1 MSKANLKPLTQKT
14 TRKDLYAEV
23 TAEVIAAIES
33 GTNPFSDEYKVT
45 CPDLWNGANVTTGMA
60 YNGVNRLILA
70 IEVSKKRY
78 EKNLWL
84 TFNQARAKKLNVR
97 KGEKGTRLTFYKR
110 YEKETKNDTTGEK
123 TKEAR
128 FLLSAFYVF
137 NISQL
142 EGDIT
147 DLDTAINDSKM
158 ALDVIATCPVPVQT
172 GRQIPYYSPVG
183 DYINMP
189 KIDTFSSEQAWLA
202 TFCHEAVHATGHATR
217 LNRLADDAT
226 FGSESYAFE
235 ELVAEMGA
243 TFLCADLGIQSKIEH
258 HASYLASW
266 LKVLKNDS
274 KAIFKA
280 SSMAQK
286 ACEYIKNGWQVKA
299 TDTNTDSDSD
309 TTEQAA

>member
-1 MSKANLKPLTQKT
+1 MSKANLKSLTEKH

-23 TAEVIAAIES
+23 TAEIIEAIEN
-33 GTNPFSDEYKVT
+33 GTNPFSSDFKAT
-45 CPDLWNGANVTTGMA
+45 CPDLWNGSNVTTGLA
-60 YNGVNRLILA
+60 YNGINRVILA
-70 IEVSKKRY
+70 IETVKKRY

-84 TFNQARAKKLNVR
+84 TFNQAKSKGLTVR

-110 YEKETKNDTTGEK
+110 YEKEVKNDTTGEK
-123 TKEAR
+123 KKEAR

-137 NISQL
+137 NVSQL
-142 EGDIT
+142 DGDIT
-147 DLDTAINDSKM
+147 ELDTAINDSKL
-158 ALDVIATCPVPVQT
+158 ALDVMGTCPVPVQT
-172 GRQIPYYSPVG
+172 GRQIPYYSPIA

-189 KIDTFSSEQAWLA
+189 KFDTFSSEDAYIA
-202 TFCHEAVHATGHATR
+202 TFCHEAIHATGHTSR
-217 LNRLADDAT
+217 LNRFAEADD

-243 TFLCADLGIQSKIEH
+243 TFLCADMGINSNIEH

-280 SSMAQK
+280 SSQAQK
-286 ACEYIKNGWQVKA
+286 ACEYIKNGWQVKVA
-299 TDTNTDSDSD
+299 SNSDNDTYTA
-309 TTEQAA
+309 QAA